1 MIQIF
6 LSRPREANFHVSFS
20 SRFSRIGGKVSLSP
34 LDFQDLKI
42 ISLSF
47 LDPFLFLLSTFK
59 ILEKISLSPLDFQD
73 FLNQHFDNW
82 SLSMI
87 YQNMLVSL
95 YHLTTFTFTQLPDWF
110 LTLSWHCVRQRL
122 QKGKVLTT
130 LIFCLLESL
139 IYLPISLSLL
149 ETGQRNSRFL
159 FLLSKLGKGIQVSL
173 SPLETGQENSRF
185 LFLLSRRGKGIRIS
199 LSPLECGEIVFKFLF
214 LFSIGLFCISSM
226 TAVWEFF

>member
-1 MIQIF
+1 MYQTLTRVSISRNSRREMIQIF
-6 LSRPREANFHVSFS
+6 LSRSREANFHVSFS

-87 YQNMLVSL
+87 CQNMLLSL
-95 YHLTTFTFTQLPDWF
+95 YHLTTFTFTQLPNWF
-110 LTLSWHCVRQRL
+110 LTSSWHCVRQRL
-122 QKGKVLTT
+122 QKGKVFTT
-130 LIFCLLESL
+130 L
-139 IYLPISLSLL
+139 
-149 ETGQRNSRFL
+149 
-159 FLLSKLGKGIQVSL
+159 
-173 SPLETGQENSRF
+173 
-185 LFLLSRRGKGIRIS
+185 
-199 LSPLECGEIVFKFLF
+199 
-214 LFSIGLFCISSM
+214 LFCRVTIFSFKQPRACFVDRLPLPHGGGKCK
-226 TAVWEFF
+226 TCKREIATPAHQATPLA